1 MNIIE
6 EKRES
11 IIRDNNTAQE
21 KITNLLELYD
31 RSITELHINE
41 PLHGDLDLSVFHELG
56 FDHIKKIYLGKGEIT
71 NIRNYPKS
79 LLVFECVENLLVE
92 ISGLPDGI
100 HEINFQYNYLKH
112 VDLEGLSKLFKVNL
126 SHNKI
131 EDIENIPV
139 NIEELYCENN
149 YLKSLDLAKTQKL
162 RILHVS
168 QNINLILENV
178 PKSLVDLKME
188 DNPFTEITYQ
198 ELQTNENESGDDDT
212 LQKKMTY
219 NEGVNM
225 YFYLKNK
232 YESEFLEAKKA
243 IINNPVY
250 QDENGAF
257 LNGKKR
263 MKLAKQIKPKC
274 INCQRPVGSIF
285 AITDKQYTAICGDTN
300 PQTKCRLNIKIER
313 GTYNHE
319 QELLYLFRESLEE
332 IKEKIISQKLNTLFN
347 YMSEK
352 QAASL
357 FKEELEEYNTNSS
370 MYKTLYENYNQ
381 LHYDPHRKELILRKQ
396 EHIFKLMDTVQSILD
411 EYKKTNNKE
420 TLRNAV
426 EIQVDELI
434 PEMENLRRLK
444 YEWTDVE
451 ITQKYTGGFGRSTIE
466 IKNRLVQ
473 RDVNLSKNDY
483 TFGAIPEIINFQY
496 GRK

>member
-92 ISGLPDGI
+92 VTGLPDGI

-149 YLKSLDLAKTQKL
+149 YLKSLDLAKIQKL

-198 ELQTNENESGDDDT
+198 ELQTNDKESGDDDAI
-212 LQKKMTY
+212 QKKITY
-219 NEGVNM
+219 NEGLYI
-225 YFYLKNK
+225 YFHLKNK
-232 YESEFLEAKKA
+232 YETEFVDAKKKIRNNPLISRKKGIKEAKQLKA
-243 IINNPVY
+243 
-250 QDENGAF
+250 
-257 LNGKKR
+257 
-263 MKLAKQIKPKC
+263 MC
-274 INCQRPVGSIF
+274 INCQRPVGTIF
-285 AITDKQYTAICGDTN
+285 SSADKQYTAICGDSN

-313 GTYNHE
+313 VTYNHE
-319 QELLYLFRESLEE
+319 QELLYLFRESLQE
-332 IKEKIISQKLNTLFN
+332 IKEKIIGQKLNTLFN

-352 QAASL
+352 QAATF

-396 EHIFKLMDTVQSILD
+396 DHIFKLMDTVQAILD
-411 EYKKTNNKE
+411 EYKKTDNKE

-426 EIQVDELI
+426 EIQVKELI

-451 ITQKYTGGFGRSTIE
+451 ITEKYTGGFGRNTIE
-466 IKNRLVQ
+466 RNNRLVQ
-473 RDVNLSKNDY
+473 RDIVLSKNDF
-483 TFGAIPEIINFQY
+483 TFGGIPEIINFQY